1 MTIPA
6 ARFFT
11 AIALV
16 AGSATAA
23 TAQQPEPATREAA
36 IVQEQA
42 QKVPLLHPYVETTGE
57 KLANRAE
64 SILAG
69 AGHGFHPFFQNAYS
83 GGGFT
88 LGAGYLQYIS
98 PYNTIDARG
107 SYTISGYKRA
117 EVAYNIRRLFHR
129 RGSLSGL
136 VGWREA
142 TEVKFYGLGPDT
154 PLEAA
159 TNYSFRQPYGSALL
173 EFWPTRRFL
182 VLTGGLELS
191 KWAQQE
197 GNGRDPSVETVY
209 TPETLPGLG
218 ATATYVHTQGSVG
231 FDWRTSPGYT
241 RRGGVYNVTFHD
253 YADQD
258 EEFGFRQVDYE
269 AIQHFPILR
278 ETWVISLR
286 GRVQTA
292 FDKGDEQIPFFMMPS
307 VGGGSSLRGYSSW
320 RFRDLNSLLLQA
332 EWRIMA
338 NRFFDTAV
346 FYDTGKVTASRSDL
360 DFDGLKHDYGFG
372 VRFHSPLATPLRV
385 DIAKSPEGLHIVF
398 SSSAVF

>member
-1 MTIPA
+1 MTILA

-11 AIALV
+11 VIALV
-16 AGSATAA
+16 AGSATVVA
-23 TAQQPEPATREAA
+23 AQQPEPGTREAA
-36 IVQEQA
+36 ITQEQA
-42 QKVPLLHPYVETTGE
+42 QKVPTLRPYVASRGE
-57 KLANRAE
+57 LFADRAE
-64 SILAG
+64 RILAG
-69 AGHGFHPFFQNAYS
+69 AGHGWHPFFQNAYS

-88 LGAGYLQYIS
+88 LGAGYLQYLS
-98 PYNTIDARG
+98 PYNSVDVRG
-107 SYTISGYKRA
+107 SYTISGYKRLEA
-117 EVAYNIRRLFHR
+117 GFNMRQLFHR

-182 VLTGGLELS
+182 VMTAGLELS
-191 KWAQQE
+191 KWSQQE

-218 ATATYVHTQGSVG
+218 ANATYLHGQGSVG
-231 FDWRTSPGYT
+231 LDWRTSPGYS
-241 RRGGVYNVTFHD
+241 RRGGVYTITFHD
-253 YADQD
+253 YVDQD
-258 EEFGFRQVDYE
+258 DAFGFRQIDYE
-269 AIQHFPILR
+269 AIQHFPVLR
-278 ETWVISLR
+278 EAWVISLR

-292 FDKGDEQIPFFMMPS
+292 LDKDDQQIPFFMMPA

-332 EWRIMA
+332 EWRIMV

-346 FYDTGKVTASRSDL
+346 FYDTGKVTSSRSDI

-372 VRFHSPLATPLRV
+372 VRFHSPIATPLRV
-385 DIAKSPEGLHIVF
+385 DIAKSPEGLHFVF
-398 SSSAVF
+398 SSTAVF